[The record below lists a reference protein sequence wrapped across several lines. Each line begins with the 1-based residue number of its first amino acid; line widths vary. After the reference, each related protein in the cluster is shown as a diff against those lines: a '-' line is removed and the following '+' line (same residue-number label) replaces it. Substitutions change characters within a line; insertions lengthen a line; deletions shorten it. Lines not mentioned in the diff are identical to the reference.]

1 MDGYW
6 IAQYRDLA
14 SIKRKVSLGPVKTT
28 SKREAEERLDKILEP
43 INSRLDEPSPD
54 MKFGPFIRQVY
65 FPFFS
70 RKWKGSTMATNLDR
84 VNYHL
89 VTEFDERRLG
99 SFSRGRDELQDFL
112 DRKAKADLSYSV
124 VAHLRWDLRQIFRM
138 AVSEQ
143 YLERNPAEL
152 LFIPKEARRAET
164 RSMSFDEVRR
174 FFMVLD
180 LRERV
185 IGGLAVLAGMR
196 PGEIFALTRSRTESE
211 FANIQQRVYRG
222 EIDTPK
228 TPKSR
233 RLAAL
238 GDGLLVWIRQWMEM
252 LPDRGA
258 DSWLFPSERLT
269 TPLTKDNCWRRHF
282 APKLKEVGLDW
293 VNFQVL
299 RRTHS
304 SLMDD
309 IGVDPQ
315 VRADQM
321 GHGVDVNQN
330 EYTKASLERRKEAVN
345 RLERA
350 VGLDVM

>member
-1 MDGYW
+1 M
-6 IAQYRDLA
+6 
-14 SIKRKVSLGPVKTT
+14 SL
-28 SKREAEERLDKILEP
+28 
-43 INSRLDEPSPD
+43 
-54 MKFGPFIRQVY
+54 
-65 FPFFS
+65 
-70 RKWKGSTMATNLDR
+70 
-84 VNYHL
+84 
-89 VTEFDERRLG
+89 
-99 SFSRGRDELQDFL
+99 
-112 DRKAKADLSYSV
+112 
-124 VAHLRWDLRQIFRM
+124 
-138 AVSEQ
+138 
-143 YLERNPAEL
+143 
-152 LFIPKEARRAET
+152 
-164 RSMSFDEVRR
+164 DEVRQ
-174 FFMVLD
+174 FFAVLD

-228 TPKSR
+228 TFKSR

-238 GDGLLVWIRQWMEM
+238 GDGLLAWIRQWIEIV
-252 LPDRGA
+252 PDRGA

-269 TPLTKDNCWRRHF
+269 TTLAKDNCWRRSF

-293 VNFQVL
+293 INFQVL

-350 VGLDVM
+350 VGLDGM